1 MKNGAMFAVAAW
13 MLLSASGSSAVTLTG
28 TVVDASKSTPIPAAS
43 VAVDVLIPDSIT
55 FTTQSDASGA
65 YSLSNIP
72 GSNAIYVI
80 RCTVPGFA
88 NLYMRYDALG
98 LGDHQIDILMYPTVV
113 PPGGGGDSST
123 VSGIVLH
130 ETAGGARNPVDLAK
144 VTLKRGTNEFF
155 STTGTDGKYSLR
167 LPRASYAL
175 TVEAPSYLTLT
186 AGGIAVDSAGLV
198 LNVLLN
204 PVAIG
209 IPHYPDRRP
218 AALVLENAYPNPFNP
233 STVIGYQLPVS
244 SDVRIV
250 VTDLL
255 GNEVAVLVNE
265 RKAAGRH
272 DVRFDGSRLSSGA
285 YFCRFAAEGF
295 QEVRKLLLAK

>member
-1 MKNGAMFAVAAW
+1 MKKRAFYVLVGAIV
-13 MLLSASGSSAVTLTG
+13 LSPTVSSAVTLTG
-28 TVVDASKSTPIPAAS
+28 TVVDASQSTPIPAAS

-80 RCTVPGFA
+80 RCYVPGFA

-98 LGDHQIDILMYPTVV
+98 LGDRQVDILMYPSVV

-130 ETAGGARNPVDLAK
+130 ETAGGARNPVELAK
-144 VTLKRGTNEFF
+144 VTLTRGTNEFF
-155 STTGTDGKYSLR
+155 STTGADGKYSLR

-209 IPHYPDRRP
+209 IPPDTERRP
-218 AALVLENAYPNPFNP
+218 AMFVLENAYPNPFNP

-244 SDVRIV
+244 SEVRIV
-250 VTDLL
+250 VLDLL

-272 DVRFDGSRLSSGA
+272 EVRFDGSGLSSGA
-285 YFCRFAAEGF
+285 YFCRLAAEGF
-295 QEVRKLLLAK
+295 AKVRKLLLAK